1 MSDTGKQQ
9 KCGIPGC
16 GGTAPAE
23 FEREALCVTHFL
35 LAAEAACTAIRRE
48 EIPGGADNPRRVQIQ
63 DYVAA
68 TAMKLARLGTGEM
81 RLSDET
87 KKRILTAFLSL
98 MIVRENL
105 DRNSGVFQPRR
116 QAAKTQAPSEL
127 VAA

>member
-1 MSDTGKQQ
+1 MNDTSNQQ

-16 GGTAPAE
+16 GVAIPAE
-23 FEREALCVTHFL
+23 LERDALCVSHFL

-63 DYVAA
+63 DYVSSA
-68 TAMKLARLGTGEM
+68 AMKLARLGTGKM

-105 DRNSGVFQPRR
+105 DRTSGVFQPRR
-116 QAAKTQAPSEL
+116 QASKTEAPAEL